1 MSHIFPLV
9 SGIHTS
15 TLTAGLP
22 WTGIRDVVFPGF
34 RICCCYARVQVCRE
48 TKKSS
53 DCWRSRRCKMPL
65 SYLLSQ
71 QQLVNAHASQPSTK
85 QTINRKWC
93 LLTALLT
100 PSVPF
105 SKCQST
111 CSPPLSPACFLPSGE
126 RGSSSIY
133 FAAQLK
139 SPQSVQIEAK
149 G

>member
-71 QQLVNAHASQPSTK
+71 QQLVNAHASPAFYKANNQQKMVFAHCSADSFCPILQMPEHLLSFFVPS
-85 QTINRKWC
+85 
-93 LLTALLT
+93 LLPAL
-100 PSVPF
+100 
-105 SKCQST
+105 
-111 CSPPLSPACFLPSGE
+111 
-126 RGSSSIY
+126 R
-133 FAAQLK
+133 
-139 SPQSVQIEAK
+139 
-149 G
+149 